1 MVLSKDPT
9 TKLSQIY
16 QVSFEPSVVR
26 FEQRHFMHQLPEFSL
41 LRLGQVVQLRLEP
54 LDLFAAGLVQNL
66 QIVRCCLGAFEE
78 NKQDEITINVYA
90 YKYFSIVF
98 NFIYLIL
105 MYS

>member
-1 MVLSKDPT
+1 MIRLKYVLSNNRMAQ
-9 TKLSQIY
+9 LSQIY

-66 QIVRCCLGAFEE
+66 QIVRRWLRAFKE
-78 NKQDEITINVYA
+78 NKQKEI
-90 YKYFSIVF
+90 
-98 NFIYLIL
+98 LIRA
-105 MYS
+105 